1 MNQRQYE
8 RTEANIPVDVTVRG
22 STYSDCH
29 IINYSDGGLF
39 IELQESFR
47 NKISSADTLDSL
59 EGEEVIVTIPIKP
72 NLDTPNFASLFTV
85 SRIAGTG
92 FGVTYMH

>member
-22 STYSDCH
+22 STYSDCY
-29 IINYSDGGLF
+29 ILNYSDGGLF

-47 NKISSADTLDSL
+47 NEIKSAGPLDSL

-72 NLDTPNFASLFTV
+72 NLDTPNFASLFSV
-85 SRIAGTG
+85 SRVAGTG
-92 FGVTYMH
+92 LGVSYFH